1 MCSLNLR
8 RPPHF
13 ERLTCGTSLS
23 YPDARAFSYFR
34 VSTVTIDPTS
44 DNGYQIK
51 VSSGQFKNGSDNG
64 DYKIMNFWDWP
75 CELFFSSCTF
85 SVFTAGVIIVLMS
98 VFLAIALMIVWHAYT
113 GIKNE
118 K

>member
-23 YPDARAFSYFR
+23 YPDVKAFSYFR

-44 DNGYQIK
+44 DNGYQVK

-75 CELFFSSCTF
+75 CETFFSECTIQVAIGIL
-85 SVFTAGVIIVLMS
+85 SVVIL
-98 VFLAIALMIVWHAYT
+98 LAVAICMAAMATDV
-113 GIKNE
+113 IK
-118 K
+118 KVIGK